1 MTRAGLMSEGF
12 YWDSWHND
20 ALCFWLG
27 INEETCNS
35 RHAGSH
41 RWPRLMILR
50 KVEQQ
55 EAGESQSG
63 TWRHP
68 EPLISLTWSQHGFW
82 TFQLREPLNGYL

>member
-1 MTRAGLMSEGF
+1 
-12 YWDSWHND
+12 
-20 ALCFWLG
+20 
-27 INEETCNS
+27 
-35 RHAGSH
+35 
-41 RWPRLMILR
+41 MILR

-55 EAGESQSG
+55 EAGESRSG